1 MVYMDFVISVVLAII
16 LSICASSFT
25 DYFYR
30 RFIMTE
36 SVFSL
41 IFMLV
46 SMFGFPLMVF
56 VAVAHWFAYFLL
68 GALLHKY
75 FGRDPRASIIDLSA
89 LQRKYGNTVNTISN
103 FLFCMGIVSLLFDL
117 YLYFFD

>member
-30 RFIMTE
+30 RIM
-36 SVFSL
+36 SGS
-41 IFMLV
+41 IFLVLMLV
-46 SMFGFPLMVF
+46 SMFGFPLLVF
-56 VAVAHWFAYFLL
+56 IAVSHWFAYFLL

-75 FGRDPRASIIDLSA
+75 FGRDPRARIVDLPEFR
-89 LQRKYGNTVNTISN
+89 RKYGNTVNTVSN

>member
-1 MVYMDFVISVVLAII
+1 MDFVISVVLAII

-30 RFIMTE
+30 SFIMNG
-36 SVFSL
+36 SIFSL
-41 IFMLV
+41 VLMLV
-46 SMFGFPLMVF
+46 SMFGFPIMVF

-75 FGRDPRASIIDLSA
+75 FGRDPRASIIDLSTI
-89 LQRKYGNTVNTISN
+89 QRKYGDMINTASN
-103 FLFCMGIVSLLFDL
+103 FLFAMGVVSLLYDL